1 MVCALGTPKRHPE
14 SGIYLFRKRVP
25 ERLKEAVGRSEI
37 KFSLRTRDPV
47 VARIRNL
54 EEMARL
60 ERAWS
65 AIDGTVADVLHQPAV
80 HFECKST
87 VETPVVAAPE
97 VASECDDAPPVAP
110 SAEAASPKAAMP
122 LRSIFDSYAREAEL
136 APSTVKRW

>member
-14 SGIYLFRKRVP
+14 SGIYPFRKRVP
-25 ERLKEAVGRSEI
+25 ERLKESVGRSEI

-65 AIDGTVADVLHQPAV
+65 GIDGTVVDAPDRPVA

-87 VETPVVAAPE
+87 VGTPVCNENLNPDVM
-97 VASECDDAPPVAP
+97 VMK
-110 SAEAASPKAAMP
+110 SAQ
-122 LRSIFDSYAREAEL
+122 DG
-136 APSTVKRW
+136 T